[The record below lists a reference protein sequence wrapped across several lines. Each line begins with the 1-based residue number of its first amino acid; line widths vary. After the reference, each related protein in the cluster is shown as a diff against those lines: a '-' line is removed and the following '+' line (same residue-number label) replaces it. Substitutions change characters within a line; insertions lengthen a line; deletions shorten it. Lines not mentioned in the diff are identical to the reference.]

1 MATIDSSHSYR
12 GSAGDYT
19 AESQWDTAFVEVDI
33 SSSIDGKIQKAY
45 MHRSKK
51 EMPQPL
57 IISLHTWSG
66 NYTQM
71 DPLANDILNHDW
83 NYIHPDFRGQ
93 NWTPDAMCSSL
104 AIADIEDAIHYALA
118 NTYTNP
124 QDVHIIG
131 LSGGGFATLAAY
143 MQIEYP
149 VKSFSA
155 WVPISDI
162 EAWYWES
169 VGRKEGYAQDI
180 LKTISTDSNFNE
192 EEAIRRSPLKQIFP
206 KEKRENTKLYIYGG
220 IHDGYDGPVPITH
233 SIYMYNRIVGE
244 IKYGIVETDKIL
256 TKAVS
261 DPDLVSEKTII
272 ELLTK
277 RTTPNTEKECMLFD
291 RMIHLKRQY
300 NNIQLIIFEGEHELL
315 PQALQLIPT
324 E

>member
-1 MATIDSSHSYR
+1 MATIDSSHSYK
-12 GSAGDYT
+12 GSSGDYT

-33 SSSIDGKIQKAY
+33 PSSIDGKTQKAY
-45 MHRSKK
+45 MYRSKK

-71 DPLANDILNHDW
+71 DPLANEILNYEW

-118 NTYTNP
+118 NTCTNP

-180 LKTISTDSNFNE
+180 LNAISAKRTLNQ
-192 EEAIRRSPLKQIFP
+192 EEAIRRSPLKQAFP
-206 KEKRENTKLYIYGG
+206 REKRKNAQLSIYGG

-244 IKYGIVETDKIL
+244 LKYGISETDEIL
-256 TKAVS
+256 AKAIS
-261 DPDLVSEKTII
+261 DPDLVSEKNII
-272 ELLTK
+272 NLLTK
-277 RTTPNTEKECMLFD
+277 RINPECSKEGMLLD
-291 RMIHLKRQY
+291 RNIHFSRQY
-300 NNIQLIIFEGEHELL
+300 DNIKLIIFEGEHELL
-315 PQALQLIPT
+315 PQALQLIPSL
-324 E
+324 